1 FDLFP
6 KEERSDA
13 PHLVAT
19 QAALQRVAKGSGEH
33 FMYRSPLSVVHKTV
47 LLFTLA
53 ISLYGIYLAYWV
65 TRRWNEASAP
75 VPPRVG
81 ITSEEKYLSELIELA
96 QSALDRK
103 DFSQALRY
111 GKQSLIATR
120 DSSVRAEALSILAQ
134 AQLGLGKL
142 SEASELL
149 ARAQQVD
156 SNLKIDSRVLDAVRY
171 APPLPKSSGVG
182 FWAVLA
188 FLVAS
193 LAMFLMNI

>member
-1 FDLFP
+1 
-6 KEERSDA
+6 
-13 PHLVAT
+13 
-19 QAALQRVAKGSGEH
+19 
-33 FMYRSPLSVVHKTV
+33 MYRSPLSVVHKTV

-65 TRRWNEASAP
+65 TRRWNEASSPA
-75 VPPRVG
+75 PPRVG